1 MNEFIGRC
9 KRILLLLVFVPGLAL
24 SASEWWQGA
33 FIIRKYTEGIDAQ
46 LLGGQ
51 QINFDEA
58 ITPIH
63 ASGLIKLSA
72 NEGESIFLSASNGLS
87 LYFEGLGDLAFER
100 FEQLK
105 RANSNTIG
113 PSNVILNFRSGV
125 LLIDN
130 RSELQD
136 SNLIIETPI
145 GRLISNNSLI
155 CLKINQNTKNQLIN
169 FSFLCGQGTVTYA
182 LMDGSTYSILQGQRM
197 IGVGTFDSPMIEISE
212 ASPAM
217 KIDIERFES
226 VLEKNIISMDEMV
239 GLESYMKKI
248 YRKEAL
254 TEELIY
260 SEATLSEQKQP
271 MVIEYVPRPQPVEHY
286 RGALKPLTVE
296 ELELF

>member
-136 SNLIIETPI
+136 SNLIIETPV

-169 FSFLCGQGTVTYA
+169 FSFLCGEGTVTYA
-182 LMDGSTYSILQGQRM
+182 LMDGLTYSILQGQRM

-212 ASPAM
+212 ALPAM

>member
-9 KRILLLLVFVPGLAL
+9 KRILSLLVFVPGLAL

-51 QINFDEA
+51 QLNFDEA
-58 ITPIH
+58 ISPIH

-113 PSNVILNFRSGV
+113 PSNVILNFRSGL

-155 CLKINQNTKNQLIN
+155 CLKINQNKKNQLIK
-169 FSFLCGQGTVTYA
+169 FSFLCGEGTFTYA

-212 ASPAM
+212 ALPAM

-226 VLEKNIISMDEMV
+226 VLEKNIISTDEMI
-239 GLESYMKKI
+239 GLESYMKKM

-254 TEELIY
+254 AEELIY

-271 MVIEYVPRPQPVEHY
+271 IVIEYVPRPQAVEHY

>member
-9 KRILLLLVFVPGLAL
+9 KRILSLLVFVPGLAL

-58 ITPIH
+58 MTPIH

-87 LYFEGLGDLAFER
+87 LYFEGLGELAFER

-136 SNLIIETPI
+136 TNLIIETPT

-155 CLKINQNTKNQLIN
+155 CLKINQNTKNQLIK
-169 FSFLCGQGTVTYA
+169 FSFLCGEGTFTYA

-212 ASPAM
+212 ALPAM

-226 VLEKNIISMDEMV
+226 VLEKNIISKDEMV
-239 GLESYMKKI
+239 GLESYMKKM

-260 SEATLSEQKQP
+260 SEATLSEKKQP
-271 MVIEYVPRPQPVEHY
+271 IVIEYAPRSQPVEHY

>member
-9 KRILLLLVFVPGLAL
+9 KRILWLLVFVPGLAL

-51 QINFDEA
+51 QLNFDEA
-58 ITPIH
+58 ISPIH

-113 PSNVILNFRSGV
+113 PSNVILNFRSGL

-155 CLKINQNTKNQLIN
+155 CLKINQNKKNQLIK
-169 FSFLCGQGTVTYA
+169 FSFLCGEGTFTYA

-212 ASPAM
+212 ALPAM

-226 VLEKNIISMDEMV
+226 VLEKNIISTDEMI
-239 GLESYMKKI
+239 GLESYMKKM
-248 YRKEAL
+248 YRKEVLA
-254 TEELIY
+254 EELIY

-271 MVIEYVPRPQPVEHY
+271 IVIEYVPRPQAVEHY

>member
-136 SNLIIETPI
+136 SNLIIETPV

-169 FSFLCGQGTVTYA
+169 FSFLCGEGTVTYA

-212 ASPAM
+212 ALPAM

>member
-58 ITPIH
+58 ITPIY

-155 CLKINQNTKNQLIN
+155 CLKINQNTKNQLIK
-169 FSFLCGQGTVTYA
+169 FSFLCGEGTVTYA

-212 ASPAM
+212 ALPAM

-239 GLESYMKKI
+239 GLESYMKKM

>member
-9 KRILLLLVFVPGLAL
+9 KRILSLLVFVPGLAL

-58 ITPIH
+58 MTPIH

-87 LYFEGLGDLAFER
+87 LYFEGLGELAFER

-136 SNLIIETPI
+136 TNLIIETPT

-155 CLKINQNTKNQLIN
+155 CLKINQNTKNQLIK
-169 FSFLCGQGTVTYA
+169 FSFLCGEGTFTYA

-226 VLEKNIISMDEMV
+226 VLENNIISMDEMV
-239 GLESYMKKI
+239 GLESYMKKM

-260 SEATLSEQKQP
+260 SEATLSEKKQP
-271 MVIEYVPRPQPVEHY
+271 IVIEYAPRSQPVEHY

>member
-113 PSNVILNFRSGV
+113 PSNVILNIRSGV

-136 SNLIIETPI
+136 SNLIIETPV

-155 CLKINQNTKNQLIN
+155 CLKIKQNTKNQLIN
-169 FSFLCGQGTVTYA
+169 FSFLCGEGTVTYA

-212 ASPAM
+212 ALPAM

>member
-136 SNLIIETPI
+136 SNLIIETPV

-169 FSFLCGQGTVTYA
+169 FSFLCGEVTVTYA

>member
-169 FSFLCGQGTVTYA
+169 FSFLCGEGTVTYA

-212 ASPAM
+212 ALPAM

>member
-113 PSNVILNFRSGV
+113 PSNVILNIRSGV

-136 SNLIIETPI
+136 SNLIIETPV

-169 FSFLCGQGTVTYA
+169 FSFLCGEGTVTYA

-212 ASPAM
+212 ALPAM

>member
-58 ITPIH
+58 ITPIY

-155 CLKINQNTKNQLIN
+155 CLKINQNTKNQLIK
-169 FSFLCGQGTVTYA
+169 FSFLCEEGTVTYA

-212 ASPAM
+212 ALPAM

-239 GLESYMKKI
+239 GLESYMKKM